1 MKKVE
6 RILNGV
12 VGMVRVF
19 KYYNYTRDEIYT
31 NIKAYLI
38 GTLGLNLSNKKD
50 SKLIDV
56 AFNKIYD
63 CNSNANNPK
72 IINEILMEVL

>member
-31 NIKAYLI
+31 NIKAYLV

-50 SKLIDV
+50 CKLVDV

-63 CNSNANNPK
+63 CNSNSNNPK
-72 IINEILMEVL
+72 IVNEILMEVL